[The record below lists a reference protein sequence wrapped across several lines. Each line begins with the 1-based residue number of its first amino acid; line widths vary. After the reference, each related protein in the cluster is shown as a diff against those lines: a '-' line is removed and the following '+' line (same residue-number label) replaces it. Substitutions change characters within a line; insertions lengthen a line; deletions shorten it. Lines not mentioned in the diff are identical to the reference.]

1 MSQPNSG
8 PSVFVTVA
16 FIVIGAL
23 IFIPSGLCTGLFLFG
38 PLIHSIL
45 YPRPGNPENRFASEV
60 LIIGGPFVLIGGTM
74 LWLGIRRARE
84 YMRARK
90 ENANRFRDF

>member
-8 PSVFVTVA
+8 PSMLVTVA

-23 IFIPSGLCTGLFLFG
+23 IFIPSGLCTAVFMFG
-38 PLIHSIL
+38 PMVETML
-45 YPRPGNPENRFASEV
+45 YPGTYRENFFPEV

-74 LWLGIRRARE
+74 LWLGIRRALE
-84 YMRARK
+84 YRRARK
-90 ENANRFRDF
+90 ENANRFREF

>member
-8 PSVFVTVA
+8 PSMAVTVA
-16 FIVIGAL
+16 FIAIGAL
-23 IFIPSGLCTGLFLFG
+23 IFIPSGLCTGVFMFG
-38 PLIHSIL
+38 PMIESML
-45 YPRPGNPENRFASEV
+45 YPGIGRENFFPEV
-60 LIIGGPFVLIGGTM
+60 LIIGGPFMLIGGTM
-74 LWLGIRRARE
+74 LWLGIRRVRE